1 MKRISLEKRLGAARQ
16 GGIPRTAWLYLESYF
31 LCLSRTSGDLSHKDY
46 YKKILWD
53 KQHPYGDVYNT
64 FVAEAVAKS
73 LTGAYPAEKGK
84 ELLYQI
90 LVKPFCNEKIGGK
103 K

>member
-1 MKRISLEKRLGAARQ
+1 MKKGWVLHARAASHAPHGFFWIVISCA
-16 GGIPRTAWLYLESYF
+16 
-31 LCLSRTSGDLSHKDY
+31 HKDY
-46 YKKILWD
+46 YEKILWD

-64 FVAEAVAKS
+64 FVAEAVAKA

>member
-1 MKRISLEKRLGAARQ
+1 MKRIPLEKRLGAARQ
-16 GGIPRTAWLYLESYF
+16 GSIPLAAWLYLESYF
-31 LCLSRTSGDLSHKDY
+31 LCLSKINCDPSHKDY

-64 FVAEAVAKS
+64 FVAETVAKA

-103 K
+103 E